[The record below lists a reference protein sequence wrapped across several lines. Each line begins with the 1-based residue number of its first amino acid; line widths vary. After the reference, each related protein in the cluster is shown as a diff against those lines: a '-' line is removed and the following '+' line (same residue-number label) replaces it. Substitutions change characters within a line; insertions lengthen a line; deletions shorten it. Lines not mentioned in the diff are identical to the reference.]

1 MNEKELREK
10 YPPQKMGSQTEF
22 ETMMGCINADQ
33 SLANQ
38 SFIDKEDELKVEH
51 ERAELDLLEI
61 KRRFSEIRL
70 KRMELEKQ
78 KRDVNRMYHS
88 LKHDLIELNLRN
100 SFVNVQ

>member
-10 YPPQKMGSQTEF
+10 FPPQKLESQCEF

-33 SLANQ
+33 LLANQ
-38 SFIDKEDELKVEH
+38 PFIDKEDELKVEH

-88 LKHDLIELNLRN
+88 LKHDLIELNPRN

>member
-1 MNEKELREK
+1 MNEQELREK

-38 SFIDKEDELKVEH
+38 PFIDKEDELKVEH

-88 LKHDLIELNLRN
+88 LKHDLIELNPRN